1 MQNPGSWRGIS
12 FVVVV
17 AVLIVG
23 GCAGLQTGGSSK
35 PASTPAQKTAT
46 RPKAPATA
54 PAPAPSVAPAA
65 ASASGTYS
73 VTFGIN
79 ARTSRLGAVQFD
91 ARAKSGN
98 WQGAGASVSCRN
110 VSGAAMMACN
120 NKGGGLLSCA
130 LIDPNGIVTPKDLV
144 TCRISASKA
153 VSAGDFS
160 VKVTDASSPAM
171 KPVGVSVVVTRV
183 AGN

>member
-1 MQNPGSWRGIS
+1 MQIPGSWHGVT

-17 AVLIVG
+17 AALVAS
-23 GCAGLQTGGSSK
+23 GCAGLQTGS
-35 PASTPAQKTAT
+35 PSTPAQKTAT
-46 RPKAPATA
+46 RPKAPTTA
-54 PAPAPSVAPAA
+54 PAPAPTA
-65 ASASGTYS
+65 ASASGAYS
-73 VTFGIN
+73 VTFGIS

-130 LIDPNGIVTPKDLV
+130 LIDPNGIATPKDLV
-144 TCRISASKA
+144 TCRIAASKA
-153 VSAGDFS
+153 VGAGDFS

-183 AGN
+183 SGN

>member
-1 MQNPGSWRGIS
+1 MKTPGSWRCVS

-17 AVLIVG
+17 AALIAS

-35 PASTPAQKTAT
+35 AASAPAQKTAT

-54 PAPAPSVAPAA
+54 PAPAPSAAPAA

-73 VTFGIN
+73 VTFGIS

-91 ARAKSGN
+91 ARAKSGA

-130 LIDPNGIVTPKDLV
+130 LIDPNGIATPKDLV
-144 TCRISASKA
+144 TCRIGAGNA
-153 VSAGDFS
+153 VGAGDFS

-183 AGN
+183 AAN

>member
-1 MQNPGSWRGIS
+1 MQIPGSWRGVS

-17 AVLIVG
+17 AALIAT

-35 PASTPAQKTAT
+35 AASAPAQKTAA

-54 PAPAPSVAPAA
+54 PASAPSAAPAA
-65 ASASGTYS
+65 ASASGAYS
-73 VTFGIN
+73 VTFGITG
-79 ARTSRLGAVQFD
+79 RTSRLGAVQFD

-130 LIDPNGIVTPKDLV
+130 LIDPNGIATPKDLV
-144 TCRISASKA
+144 ICRVSASKA
-153 VSAGDFS
+153 IGAGDFS
-160 VKVTDASSPAM
+160 VKVTDASSPDM
-171 KPVGVSVVVTRV
+171 KPVGTSVVVTRV
-183 AGN
+183 TGN

>member
-1 MQNPGSWRGIS
+1 MQMPGSWRGVS

-17 AVLIVG
+17 AALIAS
-23 GCAGLQTGGSSK
+23 GCAGFQTGGSSTT
-35 PASTPAQKTAT
+35 ASTPAQKTGT
-46 RPKAPATA
+46 RSKPTATA
-54 PAPAPSVAPAA
+54 PASAPSAPPAA
-65 ASASGTYS
+65 ASASGAYS
-73 VTFGIN
+73 VTFGIS

-130 LIDPNGIVTPKDLV
+130 LIDPNGIAPPKDLV

-153 VSAGDFS
+153 VGAGDFS